1 MYSLKSI
8 LYESLKNYQHMR
20 PYTKSELKHEVEE
33 YHKNKVTKSKF
44 PGMWKDNNDVE
55 VNIKTAPYEY
65 PSEEEL
71 KSLENS
77 DVGDILE
84 LPPEDRMKRALEL
97 AKGYHK
103 DYKQIIDGLK
113 KKAKFPAPVII
124 KDKSGRLYL
133 LGGNTRLMLGVS
145 MGLNLPV
152 KMHSYKKDMK

>member
-1 MYSLKSI
+1 
-8 LYESLKNYQHMR
+8 MR
-20 PYTKSELKHEVEE
+20 PYSQKELDYEVDE
-33 YHKNKVTKSKF
+33 YLKNDYTKNKLPK
-44 PGMWKDNNDVE
+44 MWKDKDDGYAD
-55 VNIKTAPYEY
+55 IKMALHEY

-113 KKAKFPAPVII
+113 KRTKFPAPVII

-152 KMHSYKKDMK
+152 KMHSWKKDMK